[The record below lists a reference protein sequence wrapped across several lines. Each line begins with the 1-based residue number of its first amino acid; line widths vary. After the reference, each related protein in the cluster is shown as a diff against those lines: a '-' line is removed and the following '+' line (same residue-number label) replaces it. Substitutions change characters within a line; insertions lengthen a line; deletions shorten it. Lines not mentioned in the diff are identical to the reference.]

1 MVGGAAPTNIFEKW
15 GHAPRVAHAP
25 EKRGAG
31 TGAPDRF
38 WPPGSFKTPP
48 GKAKY
53 FFRRRKR
60 RLFSYFEGFFVNF
73 AFKVDISAKII
84 NKTVIELKNTGI

>member
-25 EKRGAG
+25 EKRGQAQ
-31 TGAPDRF
+31 APPIVSGPRKFQDAPRK
-38 WPPGSFKTPP
+38 GEI
-48 GKAKY
+48 
-53 FFRRRKR
+53 FFSAPEAPT
-60 RLFSYFEGFFVNF
+60 FSYFEDFFVNF
-73 AFKVDISAKII
+73 AFKVDISAKIV